1 MQNLPEQVSALY
13 LFLWAFSA
21 SLSGPRRDSDVLLRY
36 RRYIHAVSQR
46 SLRLFRTQSY
56 VLY

>member
-1 MQNLPEQVSALY
+1 MHYLPEQASALY
-13 LFLWAFSA
+13 LFLWAFSV
-21 SLSGPRRDSDVLLRY
+21 SLAGPRRDSYVLPRY